1 MFLEVLLNFIFFP
14 PISYFFQSYFS
25 KSLSEINSI
34 FSKKKIKKLLFSH
47 RASDPSRPSG
57 DQAGFSRQKRH
68 FGKKLF
74 SKKLKINI
82 FEIVAKKN
90 RMLSSR

>member
-34 FSKKKIKKLLFSH
+34 FSKKKIKKYFLVIALPIPP
-47 RASDPSRPSG
+47 DPPVIK
-57 DQAGFSRQKRH
+57 QTFP
-68 FGKKLF
+68 
-74 SKKLKINI
+74 
-82 FEIVAKKN
+82 AKN
-90 RMLSSR
+90 DILEN